1 MEQPTGKPAA
11 GLIGLGI
18 IGSRVAAC
26 LRRAGHPV
34 WLWNRTVRPEPN
46 FLSSPT
52 EIAEAARHIQIFVSN
67 GEALQSVLNAMLPAL
82 TPEHVIL
89 NHATVSP
96 ADTLAAAALVSEK
109 HASFLDA
116 PFTGSRDAAA
126 AGQLVYYIGGDPQ
139 VLERVRP
146 LLEASS
152 KHILEIGAI
161 GQASVVKVATNLIS
175 ANAVTA
181 LSEALALLDRHGVE
195 LHKLPLALQNNAA
208 RSGVIDLKLPCMLA
222 ADFDP
227 RFSLKNMFKD
237 VQIGLTMAEE
247 KDIELPAAA
256 AFAGVAMAGLQ
267 RGWGDEDF
275 SVISRFYDFPGQGH
289 ALPDSPPPASASVP
303 ATGNAAIEPTGL
315 KNLWGLLR
323 RKK

>member
-1 MEQPTGKPAA
+1 MEQIPGNPAV
-11 GLIGLGI
+11 GVIGLGI

-26 LRRAGHPV
+26 LRRSGYQV

-46 FLSSPT
+46 FLSSPA
-52 EIAEAARHIQIFVSN
+52 EIAEASRHIQIFVSN
-67 GEALQSVLNAMLPAL
+67 GEALHSVLRAMLPAL
-82 TPEHVIL
+82 TSEHVIL

-96 ADTLAAAALVSEK
+96 ADTLTAAAIVAEK
-109 HASFLDA
+109 HAAFLDA

-126 AGQLVYYIGGDPQ
+126 AGQLVYYIGGDARA
-139 VLERVRP
+139 LDRVRP
-146 LLEASS
+146 QLEASS
-152 KHILEIGAI
+152 KQILEIGTI

-175 ANAVTA
+175 ANAVA
-181 LSEALALLDRHGVE
+181 AVSEALALLDRYGVE
-195 LHKLPLALQNNAA
+195 LHKLPLALENNAA
-208 RSGVIDLKLPCMLA
+208 RSGVSDLKLPCMLE

-237 VQIGLTMAEE
+237 VQIGLAMAEE
-247 KDIELPAAA
+247 KDIELPAAG
-256 AFAGVAMAGLQ
+256 AFAGIAMAGLQ

-289 ALPDSPPPASASVP
+289 TLPEAPALESSTAASAEDTAAEP
-303 ATGNAAIEPTGL
+303 AGL